1 MHSSLMQCEKKVQT
15 IQRGKDVLDPSVLG
29 PSDAINKAKI
39 RMKSKNDGPIMDYY
53 GIWNH

>member
-53 GIWNH
+53 GI